1 MRIQRIL
8 VAALLGFAAMSP
20 TLSEPAQATTIA
32 PLTTEQMT
40 DASTY
45 IVEGTITRVW
55 VEEDEDGRV
64 WTRAALAVETV
75 FKGPDTP
82 TELIIDSQ
90 GGHSWRSVTIVNGQA
105 RFSRGERTLVFL
117 DTIRHGTRLTPVGQ
131 FYGKFTVRR
140 AAGDTR
146 SHAMRWHG
154 TPNGP
159 FDAQFLP
166 YPAPEDRVYVDDLK
180 DAIVNRL
187 GTGWDG
193 QPIPGIEA
201 ERLKTINLPERRIV
215 REVTR

>member
-1 MRIQRIL
+1 MRIRRIL
-8 VAALLGFAAMSP
+8 LAALLGLGALSP
-20 TLSEPAQATTIA
+20 TLTESAYATTIA

-64 WTRAALAVETV
+64 WTRAALSVDTV
-75 FKGPDTP
+75 LKGPDAP
-82 TELIIDSQ
+82 TELIIDTQ
-90 GGHSWRSVTIVNGQA
+90 GGHSWRSVTIVAGQA

-117 DTIRHGTRLTPVGQ
+117 DTIRNGTRLTPVGQ

-140 AAGDTR
+140 AAGDSR
-146 SHAMRWHG
+146 AHAMRWHG
-154 TPNGP
+154 APNSA

-166 YPAPEDRVYVDDLK
+166 YPAPEDRIYIDDLK
-180 DAIVNRL
+180 GDIVNRL
-187 GTGWDG
+187 STGWDG
-193 QPIPGIEA
+193 KPIPGIEA
-201 ERLKTINLPERRIV
+201 ERLETINLPERRIV